1 MNPIGIGILVFM
13 AYFGF
18 RGFQRGLIDEVGRL
32 VGLVLAVILAYRFSP
47 LISNYIPLVNE
58 LAQTA
63 VAFVAI
69 FVVTLIAMAII
80 TRIVRALVE
89 LVLLEWLDKLGGT
102 VFGVLKSII
111 VLGVL
116 IYVAESFTVSR
127 DFVFRL
133 EEQSPIYRNV
143 VIVKD
148 GLFKLLALDRMIDD
162 VRDKVKEIEPENIL
176 RPLREEI

>member
-1 MNPIGIGILVFM
+1 MNPVGIGILVFI

-47 LISNYIPLVNE
+47 LVADYIPLTNE
-58 LAQTA
+58 LAQSA

-69 FVVTLIAMAII
+69 FVVTLIIMAIL

-127 DFVFRL
+127 DFVLRL

-143 VIVKD
+143 VVVKD

-162 VRDKVKEIEPENIL
+162 VRDKVKEINPDNIL
-176 RPLREEI
+176 RPLREDI

>member
-1 MNPIGIGILVFM
+1 MNPIGIGILVFI

-47 LISNYIPLVNE
+47 LVADYIPLAND
-58 LAQTA
+58 LAQAA

-69 FVVTLIAMAII
+69 FVVTLTIMAIL

-127 DFVFRL
+127 DFVHRL
-133 EEQSPIYRNV
+133 EDQSPIYRNV
-143 VIVKD
+143 VVVKD
-148 GLFKLLALDRMIDD
+148 GLFKLLSLDRMIED
-162 VRDKVKEIEPENIL
+162 VRDKVKEIKPDNIL
-176 RPLREEI
+176 RPLREDI

>member
-1 MNPIGIGILVFM
+1 MNPIGIGILIFI

-47 LISNYIPLVNE
+47 LVADYIPFTNG
-58 LAQTA
+58 LAQA
-63 VAFVAI
+63 ALAFVAI
-69 FVVTLIAMAII
+69 FVVTLVIMAII
-80 TRIVRALVE
+80 IRIVRTLVE
-89 LVLLEWLDKLGGT
+89 LVLLEWLDKLGGI

-127 DFVFRL
+127 DFVLRL
-133 EEQSPIYRNV
+133 EDQSPIYRNV
-143 VIVKD
+143 VVVKD
-148 GLFKLLALDRMIDD
+148 GLFKLLSLDRMIED
-162 VRDKVKEIEPENIL
+162 VRDKVKEIKPDNIL
-176 RPLREEI
+176 RPLREDI